1 MNVFVILLT
10 LSFVYTCTSSPPSL
24 PSSPPPSPY
33 VPCTEVWDRIIVDD
47 CGDYMTECDIY
58 VTIQALYKYDEFGV
72 YRMCDYPDGSGTCV
86 EGERSPWCNTGNF
99 NPPSPP
105 HAPPS
110 NPPIPPIAPSIAFV
124 YLTANAQPG
133 DTVLQVTDSNKWSAG
148 DTIEIG
154 VNSDNAERNLLKEIR
169 PFTLEHPIKYFH
181 PIGTPVVH
189 LFSMP
194 QLSAFYIFTP
204 IGALLI
210 GIVFAF
216 IVFAIKYKKGER
228 DRKILRDARRGQV
241 LYTETIAINVEHKG
255 PAKKELKRN
264 LGHGKSR
271 FNKPSRFAKRG
282 HRLP

>member
-1 MNVFVILLT
+1 MVDYCSDYSAECYLYVVREFGRYDDT
-10 LSFVYTCTSSPPSL
+10 AVYIMCDFPIGNGTCIENGR
-24 PSSPPPSPY
+24 SPY
-33 VPCTEVWDRIIVDD
+33 
-47 CGDYMTECDIY
+47 
-58 VTIQALYKYDEFGV
+58 
-72 YRMCDYPDGSGTCV
+72 
-86 EGERSPWCNTGNF
+86 CNTSNF

-105 HAPPS
+105 YAPPM
-110 NPPIPPIAPSIAFV
+110 NPPLPPTSPSVAFV
-124 YLTANAQPG
+124 YLTSDAYPG
-133 DTVLQVTDSNKWSAG
+133 DTVIGVTDSNKWSPG

-154 VNSDNAERNLLKEIR
+154 INSENAERNLLKELR

-181 PIGTPVVH
+181 PSGTPVVY

-241 LYTETIAINVEHKG
+241 LDTETIAINVEHKG

-264 LGHGKSR
+264 LGYGKSR

-282 HRLP
+282 QRLT